1 MSNHLFARKAGVILG
16 GLMLTIACASAVSS
30 TQPLQVGDQAPS
42 FDLPGT
48 DGRSHALPVPDQ
60 AGAPWTVLAWFP
72 KAYTSGC
79 TIECRSLAKNG
90 HLIKKFNVR
99 YFMLSVD
106 PIETNTAFAA
116 DEEADFP
123 LLSDATTEIAQK
135 YGVLSPRGY
144 AKRQTFYVDPQGTIQ
159 AIDKQVNPK
168 TSAEDMA
175 AYLLK
180 LKAPIVAQAKDAG

>member
-1 MSNHLFARKAGVILG
+1 MRKNNFVNMARLLIAVALMSFSQLSGA
-16 GLMLTIACASAVSS
+16 S
-30 TQPLQVGDQAPS
+30 TQPLQVGDKAPS

-48 DGRSHALPVPDQ
+48 DGRSHALPLPINADT
-60 AGAPWTVLAWFP
+60 PWTVLAWFP

-79 TIECRSLAKNG
+79 TIECRSLAQNG

-106 PIETNTAFAA
+106 PIETNKAFAA
-116 DEEADFP
+116 DESADFP
-123 LLSDATTEIAQK
+123 LLSDATTEIAEK

-159 AIDKQVNPK
+159 AIDRKVNPK

-175 AYLLK
+175 MYLLK
-180 LKAPIVAQAKDAG
+180 LNAPLIASENGAG

>member
-1 MSNHLFARKAGVILG
+1 MRKNNFVNMARL
-16 GLMLTIACASAVSS
+16 LIAVALVSFSQLSGAS
-30 TQPLQVGDQAPS
+30 TQPLQVGDKAPS

-48 DGRSHALPVPDQ
+48 DGRSHALPLPNNADT
-60 AGAPWTVLAWFP
+60 PWTVLAWFP

-79 TIECRSLAKNG
+79 TIECRSLAQNG

-106 PIETNTAFAA
+106 PIETNKAFAA
-116 DEEADFP
+116 DESADFP
-123 LLSDATTEIAQK
+123 LLSDATTQIAEK

-159 AIDKQVNPK
+159 AIDRKVNPK

-175 AYLLK
+175 MYLLK
-180 LKAPIVAQAKDAG
+180 LNAPLVASENGAG

>member
-1 MSNHLFARKAGVILG
+1 MRKNNFVNMARL
-16 GLMLTIACASAVSS
+16 LIAVALVSFWQLSGAS
-30 TQPLQVGDQAPS
+30 TQPLQVGDKAPS

-48 DGRSHALPVPDQ
+48 DGRSHALPLPNNADT
-60 AGAPWTVLAWFP
+60 PWTVLAWFP

-79 TIECRSLAKNG
+79 TIECRSLAQNG

-106 PIETNTAFAA
+106 PIETNKAFAA
-116 DEEADFP
+116 DESADFP
-123 LLSDATTEIAQK
+123 LLSDATTEIAEK

-159 AIDKQVNPK
+159 AIDRKVNPK

-175 AYLLK
+175 MYLLK
-180 LKAPIVAQAKDAG
+180 LNAPLVETKSEAG

>member
-1 MSNHLFARKAGVILG
+1 MKKNNFVNMSRLLITVALMSFSQLSAG
-16 GLMLTIACASAVSS
+16 S
-30 TQPLQVGDQAPS
+30 TQPLQVGDKAPS

-48 DGRSHALPVPDQ
+48 DGRSHALPSPNS
-60 AGAPWTVLAWFP
+60 ANTPWTVLAWFP

-79 TIECRSLAKNG
+79 TIECRSLAQNG

-106 PIETNTAFAA
+106 PIETNKAFAA
-116 DEEADFP
+116 DESADFP
-123 LLSDATTEIAQK
+123 LLSDATTEIAEK

-159 AIDKQVNPK
+159 AIDRKVNPK

-175 AYLLK
+175 MYLLK
-180 LKAPIVAQAKDAG
+180 LNAPLVETKSEAG

>member
-1 MSNHLFARKAGVILG
+1 MRKNNFVKMARLLIAVALMSFSQFSGA
-16 GLMLTIACASAVSS
+16 S
-30 TQPLQVGDQAPS
+30 TQPLQVGDKAPS

-48 DGRSHALPVPDQ
+48 DGRSHALPLPNNADT
-60 AGAPWTVLAWFP
+60 PWTVLAWFP
-72 KAYTSGC
+72 KAYTSDC
-79 TIECRSLAKNG
+79 TIECRSLAQNG

-106 PIETNTAFAA
+106 PIETNKAFAA
-116 DEEADFP
+116 DENADFP
-123 LLSDATTEIAQK
+123 LLSDATTEIAEK

-159 AIDKQVNPK
+159 AIDRKVNPK

-175 AYLLK
+175 MYLLK
-180 LKAPIVAQAKDAG
+180 LNAPLVASEKGAG

>member
-1 MSNHLFARKAGVILG
+1 MKKNNFVNMSRLLIAVALMSFSQLSAG
-16 GLMLTIACASAVSS
+16 S
-30 TQPLQVGDQAPS
+30 TQPLQVGDKAPS

-48 DGRSHALPVPDQ
+48 DGRSHALPLPNS
-60 AGAPWTVLAWFP
+60 ANAPWTVLAWFP

-79 TIECRSLAKNG
+79 TIECRSLAQNG

-106 PIETNTAFAA
+106 PIETNKAFAA
-116 DEEADFP
+116 DESADFP
-123 LLSDATTEIAQK
+123 LLSDATTEIAEK

-159 AIDKQVNPK
+159 AIDRKVNPK

-175 AYLLK
+175 MYLLK
-180 LKAPIVAQAKDAG
+180 LNAPLVETKSEAG

>member
-1 MSNHLFARKAGVILG
+1 MARLLIAVTLMSFSQLSGA
-16 GLMLTIACASAVSS
+16 S
-30 TQPLQVGDQAPS
+30 TQPLQVGDKAPS

-48 DGRSHALPVPDQ
+48 DGRSHALPLPINADT
-60 AGAPWTVLAWFP
+60 PWTVLAWVP

-79 TIECRSLAKNG
+79 TIECRSLAQNG

-106 PIETNTAFAA
+106 PIETNKAFAA
-116 DEEADFP
+116 DESADFP
-123 LLSDATTEIAQK
+123 LLSDATTEIAEK

-159 AIDKQVNPK
+159 AIDRKVNPK

-175 AYLLK
+175 MYLLK
-180 LKAPIVAQAKDAG
+180 LNAPLVASEKGAG

>member
-1 MSNHLFARKAGVILG
+1 MRKNNFVKMARLLIAVALMSFSQFSGA
-16 GLMLTIACASAVSS
+16 S
-30 TQPLQVGDQAPS
+30 TQPLQVGDKAPS

-48 DGRSHALPVPDQ
+48 DGRSHALPLPNNADT
-60 AGAPWTVLAWFP
+60 PWTVLAWFP

-79 TIECRSLAKNG
+79 TIECRSLAQNG

-106 PIETNTAFAA
+106 PIETNKAVAA
-116 DEEADFP
+116 DESADFP
-123 LLSDATTEIAQK
+123 LLSDATTEIAEK
-135 YGVLSPRGY
+135 YGVLSPRGH

-159 AIDKQVNPK
+159 AIDRKVNPK

-175 AYLLK
+175 MYLLK
-180 LKAPIVAQAKDAG
+180 LNAPLVASEKGAG

>member
-1 MSNHLFARKAGVILG
+1 MRKNNFGNMARLLIAVTLMSFSQLSGA
-16 GLMLTIACASAVSS
+16 S
-30 TQPLQVGDQAPS
+30 TQPLQVGDKAPS

-48 DGRSHALPVPDQ
+48 DGRSHARPLPINADT
-60 AGAPWTVLAWFP
+60 PWTVLAWFP

-79 TIECRSLAKNG
+79 TIECRSLAQNG

-106 PIETNTAFAA
+106 AIETNKAFAA
-116 DEEADFP
+116 EESADFP
-123 LLSDATTEIAQK
+123 LLSDATTEIAEK

-159 AIDKQVNPK
+159 AIDRKVNPK

-175 AYLLK
+175 MYLLK
-180 LKAPIVAQAKDAG
+180 LNAPLVASENGAG

>member
-1 MSNHLFARKAGVILG
+1 MKKNNFVNMSKLLIALA
-16 GLMLTIACASAVSS
+16 LMSFSQFSGAS
-30 TQPLQVGDQAPS
+30 TQPLQVGDKAPS

-48 DGRSHALPVPDQ
+48 DGRSHALPLPNN
-60 AGAPWTVLAWFP
+60 ANTPWTVLAWFP

-79 TIECRSLAKNG
+79 TIECRSLAQNG

-116 DEEADFP
+116 DEDADFP
-123 LLSDATTEIAQK
+123 LLSDATSEIAEK

-144 AKRQTFYVDPQGTIQ
+144 AKRQTFYVDPDGTIQ
-159 AIDKQVNPK
+159 AIDRKVNPK

-175 AYLLK
+175 MYLLK
-180 LKAPIVAQAKDAG
+180 LNAPLAASGNEAG

>member
-1 MSNHLFARKAGVILG
+1 MRKNNFVNMSRLLIAVALMSFSHLSAG
-16 GLMLTIACASAVSS
+16 S
-30 TQPLQVGDQAPS
+30 TQPLQVGDKAPS
-42 FDLPGT
+42 FDLPVT
-48 DGRSHALPVPDQ
+48 DGRSHALPLPNNADT
-60 AGAPWTVLAWFP
+60 PWTVLAWFP

-79 TIECRSLAKNG
+79 TIECRSLAQNG

-106 PIETNTAFAA
+106 PIETNKAFAA
-116 DEEADFP
+116 DESADFP
-123 LLSDATTEIAQK
+123 LLSDATTEIAEK

-159 AIDKQVNPK
+159 AIDRKVNPK

-175 AYLLK
+175 MYLLK
-180 LKAPIVAQAKDAG
+180 LNAPLVASENGAG

>member
-1 MSNHLFARKAGVILG
+1 MKKNNFVNMSRLLITVALMSFSQLSAG
-16 GLMLTIACASAVSS
+16 S
-30 TQPLQVGDQAPS
+30 TQPLQVGDKAPS

-48 DGRSHALPVPDQ
+48 DGRSHALPSPNS
-60 AGAPWTVLAWFP
+60 ANTPWTVLAWFP

-79 TIECRSLAKNG
+79 TIECRSLAQNG

-106 PIETNTAFAA
+106 PIETNKAFAA
-116 DEEADFP
+116 DESADFP
-123 LLSDATTEIAQK
+123 LISDATTEIAEK

-159 AIDKQVNPK
+159 AIDRKVNPK

-175 AYLLK
+175 MYLLK
-180 LKAPIVAQAKDAG
+180 LNAPLVETKSEAG

>member
-1 MSNHLFARKAGVILG
+1 MRKNNFGNMARLLIAVTLMSFSQLSGA
-16 GLMLTIACASAVSS
+16 S
-30 TQPLQVGDQAPS
+30 TQPLQVGDKAPS

-48 DGRSHALPVPDQ
+48 DGRSHALPLPNNADT
-60 AGAPWTVLAWFP
+60 PWTVLAWFP

-79 TIECRSLAKNG
+79 TIECRSLAQNG

-106 PIETNTAFAA
+106 PIETNKAFAA
-116 DEEADFP
+116 DESADFP
-123 LLSDATTEIAQK
+123 LLSDETTEIAEK

-159 AIDKQVNPK
+159 AIDRKVNPK

-175 AYLLK
+175 MYLLK
-180 LKAPIVAQAKDAG
+180 LNAPLVASENGAG

>member
-1 MSNHLFARKAGVILG
+1 MRKNNFVKMARLLIAVALMSFSQF
-16 GLMLTIACASAVSS
+16 SAAA
-30 TQPLQVGDQAPS
+30 TQPLQVGDKAPS

-48 DGRSHALPVPDQ
+48 DGRSHALPLPINADT
-60 AGAPWTVLAWFP
+60 PWTVLAWFP

-79 TIECRSLAKNG
+79 TIECRSLAQNG

-106 PIETNTAFAA
+106 PIETNKAFAA
-116 DEEADFP
+116 DESADFP
-123 LLSDATTEIAQK
+123 LLSDATTEIAEK

-159 AIDKQVNPK
+159 AIDRKVNPK

-175 AYLLK
+175 MYLLK
-180 LKAPIVAQAKDAG
+180 LDAPLVASEKGAG

>member
-1 MSNHLFARKAGVILG
+1 MRKNNFGNMARLLIAVTLMSFSQLSGA
-16 GLMLTIACASAVSS
+16 S
-30 TQPLQVGDQAPS
+30 TQPLQVGDKAPS

-48 DGRSHALPVPDQ
+48 DGRSHVLPLPNNADT
-60 AGAPWTVLAWFP
+60 PWTVLAWFP

-79 TIECRSLAKNG
+79 TIECRSLAQNG

-106 PIETNTAFAA
+106 PIETNKAFAA
-116 DEEADFP
+116 DESADFP
-123 LLSDATTEIAQK
+123 LLSDATTEIAEK

-159 AIDKQVNPK
+159 AIDRKVNPK

-175 AYLLK
+175 MYLLK
-180 LKAPIVAQAKDAG
+180 LNAPLVASENGAG

>member
-1 MSNHLFARKAGVILG
+1 MRKNNFVNMARLLIAVALMSFSQLSGA
-16 GLMLTIACASAVSS
+16 S
-30 TQPLQVGDQAPS
+30 TQPLQVGDKAPS

-48 DGRSHALPVPDQ
+48 DGRSHALPLPNNADT
-60 AGAPWTVLAWFP
+60 PWTVLAWFP

-79 TIECRSLAKNG
+79 TIECRSLAQNG

-106 PIETNTAFAA
+106 PIETNKAFAA
-116 DEEADFP
+116 DESADFP
-123 LLSDATTEIAQK
+123 LLSDATTEIAEK

-144 AKRQTFYVDPQGTIQ
+144 AKRQTFYVDPQGIIQ
-159 AIDKQVNPK
+159 AIDRKVNPK

-175 AYLLK
+175 MYLLK
-180 LKAPIVAQAKDAG
+180 LNAPLVASENGAG

>member
-1 MSNHLFARKAGVILG
+1 MRKNNFVKMARLLIAVALMSFSQFSGA
-16 GLMLTIACASAVSS
+16 S
-30 TQPLQVGDQAPS
+30 TQPLQVGDKAPS

-48 DGRSHALPVPDQ
+48 DGRSHALPLPNNADT
-60 AGAPWTVLAWFP
+60 PWTVLAWFP

-79 TIECRSLAKNG
+79 TIECRSLAQNG

-106 PIETNTAFAA
+106 PIETNKAFAA
-116 DEEADFP
+116 DESADFP
-123 LLSDATTEIAQK
+123 LLSDATTEIAEE

-144 AKRQTFYVDPQGTIQ
+144 AKRQTFYVDPDGTIQ
-159 AIDKQVNPK
+159 AIDRKVNPK

-175 AYLLK
+175 MYLLK
-180 LKAPIVAQAKDAG
+180 LNAPLAASGNEAG

>member
-1 MSNHLFARKAGVILG
+1 MRKNNFVNMARLLIAVA
-16 GLMLTIACASAVSS
+16 LTSFSQLSGAS
-30 TQPLQVGDQAPS
+30 TQPLQVGDKAPS

-48 DGRSHALPVPDQ
+48 DGRSHALPLPNNADT
-60 AGAPWTVLAWFP
+60 PWTVLAWFP

-79 TIECRSLAKNG
+79 TIECRSLAQNG

-116 DEEADFP
+116 DEDADFP
-123 LLSDATTEIAQK
+123 LLSDATSEIAEK

-144 AKRQTFYVDPQGTIQ
+144 AKRQTFYVDPDGTIQ
-159 AIDKQVNPK
+159 AIDRKVNPK

-175 AYLLK
+175 MYLLK
-180 LKAPIVAQAKDAG
+180 LNAPLAASGNEAG

>member
-1 MSNHLFARKAGVILG
+1 MARLLIALALMSFSQL
-16 GLMLTIACASAVSS
+16 SAAS
-30 TQPLQVGDQAPS
+30 TQPLQVGDKAPS

-48 DGRSHALPVPDQ
+48 DGRSHALPLLNNADT
-60 AGAPWTVLAWFP
+60 PWTVLAWFP

-79 TIECRSLAKNG
+79 TIECRSLAQNG

-106 PIETNTAFAA
+106 PIETNKAFAA
-116 DEEADFP
+116 DESADFP
-123 LLSDATTEIAQK
+123 LLSDATTEIAEK

-159 AIDKQVNPK
+159 AIDRKVNPK

-175 AYLLK
+175 MYLLK
-180 LKAPIVAQAKDAG
+180 LNAPLAASGNDAG

>member
-1 MSNHLFARKAGVILG
+1 MRKNNFVNIARLLIALALMSLSQL
-16 GLMLTIACASAVSS
+16 SAAS
-30 TQPLQVGDQAPS
+30 TQPLQVGDKAPS

-48 DGRSHALPVPDQ
+48 DGRSHALPLPNNADT
-60 AGAPWTVLAWFP
+60 PWTVLAWFP

-79 TIECRSLAKNG
+79 TIECRSLAQNG

-106 PIETNTAFAA
+106 PIETNKAFAA
-116 DEEADFP
+116 DESADFP
-123 LLSDATTEIAQK
+123 LLSDATTKIAEK

-144 AKRQTFYVDPQGTIQ
+144 AKRQTFYVDPDGTIQ
-159 AIDKQVNPK
+159 AIDRKVNPK

-175 AYLLK
+175 MYLLK
-180 LKAPIVAQAKDAG
+180 LNAPLAASGNEAG

>member
-1 MSNHLFARKAGVILG
+1 MRKNNFVNMARLLIAVTLMSFSQLSGA
-16 GLMLTIACASAVSS
+16 S
-30 TQPLQVGDQAPS
+30 TQPLQVGDKAPS

-48 DGRSHALPVPDQ
+48 DGRSHVLPLPNNADT
-60 AGAPWTVLAWFP
+60 PWTVLAWFP

-79 TIECRSLAKNG
+79 TIECRSLAQNG

-106 PIETNTAFAA
+106 PIETNKAFAA
-116 DEEADFP
+116 DESADFP
-123 LLSDATTEIAQK
+123 LLSDATTEIAEK

-159 AIDKQVNPK
+159 AIDRKVNPK

-175 AYLLK
+175 MYLLK
-180 LKAPIVAQAKDAG
+180 LNAPLVASENGAG

>member
-1 MSNHLFARKAGVILG
+1 MARLLIAVTLMSFSQLSGA
-16 GLMLTIACASAVSS
+16 S
-30 TQPLQVGDQAPS
+30 TQPLQVGDKAPS

-48 DGRSHALPVPDQ
+48 DGRSHALPLPINDDT
-60 AGAPWTVLAWFP
+60 PWTVLAWFP

-79 TIECRSLAKNG
+79 TIECRSLAQNG

-106 PIETNTAFAA
+106 PIETNKAFAA
-116 DEEADFP
+116 DESADFP
-123 LLSDATTEIAQK
+123 LLSDATTEIAEK

-159 AIDKQVNPK
+159 AIDRKVNPK

-175 AYLLK
+175 MYLLK
-180 LKAPIVAQAKDAG
+180 LNAPLVASENGAG

>member
-1 MSNHLFARKAGVILG
+1 MRKNNFVKMARLLIAVALMSFSQFSGA
-16 GLMLTIACASAVSS
+16 S
-30 TQPLQVGDQAPS
+30 TQPLQVGDKAPS

-48 DGRSHALPVPDQ
+48 DGRSHALPLPHN
-60 AGAPWTVLAWFP
+60 AATPGTVLAWFP

-79 TIECRSLAKNG
+79 TIECRSLAQNG

-106 PIETNTAFAA
+106 PIETNKAFAA
-116 DEEADFP
+116 DESADFP
-123 LLSDATTEIAQK
+123 LLSDATTEIAEK

-159 AIDKQVNPK
+159 AIDRKVNPK

-175 AYLLK
+175 MYLLK
-180 LKAPIVAQAKDAG
+180 LNAPLIASEKGAG

>member
-1 MSNHLFARKAGVILG
+1 MRKNNFVNMARL
-16 GLMLTIACASAVSS
+16 LIAVALLSFSQLSGAS
-30 TQPLQVGDQAPS
+30 TPPLQVGDTAPS

-48 DGRSHALPVPDQ
+48 DGRSHALPLPNNADT
-60 AGAPWTVLAWFP
+60 PWTVLAWFP

-79 TIECRSLAKNG
+79 TIECRSLAQNG

-106 PIETNTAFAA
+106 PIETNKAFAA
-116 DEEADFP
+116 DESADFP
-123 LLSDATTEIAQK
+123 LLSDATTEIAEK

-159 AIDKQVNPK
+159 AIDRKVNPK

-175 AYLLK
+175 MYLLK
-180 LKAPIVAQAKDAG
+180 LNAPLIASEKGAG

>member
-1 MSNHLFARKAGVILG
+1 MKKNNFVNMSKLLIALA
-16 GLMLTIACASAVSS
+16 LMSFSQLSGAS
-30 TQPLQVGDQAPS
+30 TQPLQVGDKAPS

-48 DGRSHALPVPDQ
+48 DGRSHALPLPNNADT
-60 AGAPWTVLAWFP
+60 PWTVLAWFP

-79 TIECRSLAKNG
+79 TIECRSLAQNG

-116 DEEADFP
+116 DEDADFP
-123 LLSDATTEIAQK
+123 LLSDATSEIAEK
-135 YGVLSPRGY
+135 YGVLSPGGY
-144 AKRQTFYVDPQGTIQ
+144 AKRQTFYVDPDGTIQ
-159 AIDKQVNPK
+159 AIDRKVNPK

-175 AYLLK
+175 MYLLK
-180 LKAPIVAQAKDAG
+180 LNAPLAASGNEAG

>member
-1 MSNHLFARKAGVILG
+1 MRKNNFVNMSKLLIALA
-16 GLMLTIACASAVSS
+16 LMSFSQSSAAS
-30 TQPLQVGDQAPS
+30 TQPLQVGDKAPS

-48 DGRSHALPVPDQ
+48 DGRSHALPLPNNADT
-60 AGAPWTVLAWFP
+60 PWTVLAWFP

-79 TIECRSLAKNG
+79 TIECRSLAQNG

-116 DEEADFP
+116 DEDADFP
-123 LLSDATTEIAQK
+123 LLSDATSEIAEK

-144 AKRQTFYVDPQGTIQ
+144 AKRQTFYVDPDGTIQ
-159 AIDKQVNPK
+159 AIDRKVNPK

-175 AYLLK
+175 MYLLK
-180 LKAPIVAQAKDAG
+180 LNAPLAASGNEAG

>member
-1 MSNHLFARKAGVILG
+1 MRKNNFVNMARLLIAVALMSFSQLSGA
-16 GLMLTIACASAVSS
+16 S
-30 TQPLQVGDQAPS
+30 TQPLQVGDKAPS

-48 DGRSHALPVPDQ
+48 DGRSHTLPLPHNSDT
-60 AGAPWTVLAWFP
+60 PWTVLAWFP

-79 TIECRSLAKNG
+79 TIECRSLAQNG

-106 PIETNTAFAA
+106 PIETNKAFAD
-116 DEEADFP
+116 DESADFP
-123 LLSDATTEIAQK
+123 LLSDATTEIAEK

-159 AIDKQVNPK
+159 AIDRKVNPK

-175 AYLLK
+175 MYLLK
-180 LKAPIVAQAKDAG
+180 LNAPLVASENGAG

>member
-1 MSNHLFARKAGVILG
+1 MRKNNFGNMARLLIAVT
-16 GLMLTIACASAVSS
+16 LTSFSQLSGAS
-30 TQPLQVGDQAPS
+30 TQPLQVGDKAPS

-48 DGRSHALPVPDQ
+48 DGRSHALPLPINADT
-60 AGAPWTVLAWFP
+60 PWTVLAWFP

-79 TIECRSLAKNG
+79 TIECRSLAQNG

-106 PIETNTAFAA
+106 PIETNKAFAA
-116 DEEADFP
+116 DESADFP
-123 LLSDATTEIAQK
+123 LLSDATTEIAEK

-159 AIDKQVNPK
+159 AIDRKVNPK

-175 AYLLK
+175 MYLLK
-180 LKAPIVAQAKDAG
+180 LNAPLVASENGAG

>member
-1 MSNHLFARKAGVILG
+1 MRKNNFVNMSKLLIAVALMSFSQLSAG
-16 GLMLTIACASAVSS
+16 S
-30 TQPLQVGDQAPS
+30 TQPLQVGDKAPS

-48 DGRSHALPVPDQ
+48 DGRSHALPLPNNADT
-60 AGAPWTVLAWFP
+60 PWTVLAWFP

-79 TIECRSLAKNG
+79 TIECRSLAQNG

-116 DEEADFP
+116 DEDADFP
-123 LLSDATTEIAQK
+123 LLSDATSEIAEK

-144 AKRQTFYVDPQGTIQ
+144 AKRQTFYVDPDGTIQ
-159 AIDKQVNPK
+159 AIDRKVNPK

-175 AYLLK
+175 MYLLK
-180 LKAPIVAQAKDAG
+180 LNAPLAASGNEAG

>member
-1 MSNHLFARKAGVILG
+1 MKKNNFVNMSRLLIAVALMSFSQLSAG
-16 GLMLTIACASAVSS
+16 S
-30 TQPLQVGDQAPS
+30 TQPLQVGDKAPS

-48 DGRSHALPVPDQ
+48 DGRSHALPLPNNADT
-60 AGAPWTVLAWFP
+60 PWTVLAWFP

-79 TIECRSLAKNG
+79 TIECRSLAQNG

-106 PIETNTAFAA
+106 PIETNKAFAA
-116 DEEADFP
+116 DESADFP
-123 LLSDATTEIAQK
+123 LLSDATTEIAEK

-159 AIDKQVNPK
+159 AIDRKVNPK

-175 AYLLK
+175 MYLLK
-180 LKAPIVAQAKDAG
+180 LNAPLVETKSEAG

>member
-1 MSNHLFARKAGVILG
+1 MRKNHFVNMARLLIAVALMSSSQLSGA
-16 GLMLTIACASAVSS
+16 S
-30 TQPLQVGDQAPS
+30 TQPLQVGDKAPS

-48 DGRSHALPVPDQ
+48 DGRSHALPLPID
-60 AGAPWTVLAWFP
+60 ADTPWTVLAWFP

-79 TIECRSLAKNG
+79 TIECRSLAQNG

-106 PIETNTAFAA
+106 PIETNKAFAA
-116 DEEADFP
+116 DESADFP
-123 LLSDATTEIAQK
+123 LLSDATTEIAEK

-159 AIDKQVNPK
+159 AIDRKVNPK

-175 AYLLK
+175 MYLLK
-180 LKAPIVAQAKDAG
+180 LNAPIVASEKGAG

>member
-1 MSNHLFARKAGVILG
+1 MRKNNFGNMARLLIAVTLMSFSQLSGA
-16 GLMLTIACASAVSS
+16 S
-30 TQPLQVGDQAPS
+30 TQPLQVGDKAPS

-48 DGRSHALPVPDQ
+48 DGRSHALPLPNNADT
-60 AGAPWTVLAWFP
+60 PWTVLAWFP

-79 TIECRSLAKNG
+79 TIECRSLAQNG

-106 PIETNTAFAA
+106 PIETNKAFAA
-116 DEEADFP
+116 DENADFP
-123 LLSDATTEIAQK
+123 LLSDATTEIAEK

-159 AIDKQVNPK
+159 AIDRKVNPK
-168 TSAEDMA
+168 PSAEDMA
-175 AYLLK
+175 MYLLK
-180 LKAPIVAQAKDAG
+180 LNAPLVASENGAG

>member
-1 MSNHLFARKAGVILG
+1 MRKNNFVNMSKLLIALA
-16 GLMLTIACASAVSS
+16 LMSFSQFSGAS
-30 TQPLQVGDQAPS
+30 TQPLQVGDKAPS

-48 DGRSHALPVPDQ
+48 DGRSHALPLPNNADT
-60 AGAPWTVLAWFP
+60 PWTVLAWFP

-79 TIECRSLAKNG
+79 TIECRSLAQNG

-116 DEEADFP
+116 DEDADFP
-123 LLSDATTEIAQK
+123 LLSDATSEIAEK

-144 AKRQTFYVDPQGTIQ
+144 AKRQTFYVDPDGTIQ
-159 AIDKQVNPK
+159 AIDRKVNPK

-175 AYLLK
+175 MYLLK
-180 LKAPIVAQAKDAG
+180 LNAPLAASGNEAG

>member
-1 MSNHLFARKAGVILG
+1 MRKNNFGNMARLLIAVTLMSFSQSSGA
-16 GLMLTIACASAVSS
+16 S
-30 TQPLQVGDQAPS
+30 TQPLQVGDKAPS

-48 DGRSHALPVPDQ
+48 DGRSHVLPLPNNADT
-60 AGAPWTVLAWFP
+60 PWTVLAWFP

-79 TIECRSLAKNG
+79 TIECRSLAQNG

-106 PIETNTAFAA
+106 PIETNKAFAA
-116 DEEADFP
+116 DESADFP
-123 LLSDATTEIAQK
+123 LLSDATTEIAEK

-159 AIDKQVNPK
+159 AIDRKVNPK

-175 AYLLK
+175 MYLLK
-180 LKAPIVAQAKDAG
+180 LNAPLVASEKGAG

>member
-1 MSNHLFARKAGVILG
+1 MKKNNFVNMSRLLIAVALMSFSQLSAG
-16 GLMLTIACASAVSS
+16 S
-30 TQPLQVGDQAPS
+30 TQPLQVGDKAPS

-48 DGRSHALPVPDQ
+48 DGRSHALPSPNS
-60 AGAPWTVLAWFP
+60 ANTPWTVLAWFP

-79 TIECRSLAKNG
+79 TIECRSLAQNG

-106 PIETNTAFAA
+106 PIETNKAFAA
-116 DEEADFP
+116 DESADFP
-123 LLSDATTEIAQK
+123 LLSDATTEIAEK

-159 AIDKQVNPK
+159 AIDRKVNPK

-175 AYLLK
+175 MYLLK
-180 LKAPIVAQAKDAG
+180 LNAPLVASENGAG